1 MAIREP
7 FFWLCSLYTR
17 NYIITEKWCSDA
29 EWEDEARG
37 QVLVSADCGWHSW
50 GKWQLHRIQPQLTCQ
65 NACVL
70 IKTCNQKKESRIA
83 FEIVSV
89 IPMWVASDSGGM
101 DQWSETKCNYP
112 ITTEKCNGVMC
123 NCSPPIFHLLTAS
136 VGGCQTVTWSNGDIS
151 KMRIVQLRLVIL
163 YNILQYHPPSL
174 YLICIVLY
182 TASMLSFCL
191 IIH

>member
-1 MAIREP
+1 MQWCRVRGWGPGPGPGVCRLRVTFLGEVTTAQDTAAI
-7 FFWLCSLYTR
+7 
-17 NYIITEKWCSDA
+17 N
-29 EWEDEARG
+29 
-37 QVLVSADCGWHSW
+37 VSKCVCLDKNLQPEEGIQDCIWNC
-50 GKWQLHRIQPQLTCQ
+50 I
-65 NACVL
+65 
-70 IKTCNQKKESRIA
+70 
-83 FEIVSV
+83 SV

-174 YLICIVLY
+174 YLICIMYLY